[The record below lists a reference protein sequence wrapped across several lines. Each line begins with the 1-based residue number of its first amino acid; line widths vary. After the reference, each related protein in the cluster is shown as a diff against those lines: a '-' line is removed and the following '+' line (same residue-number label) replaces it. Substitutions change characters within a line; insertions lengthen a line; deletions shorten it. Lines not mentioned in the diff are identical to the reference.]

1 MPRDAIEQA
10 RCDPNAALI
19 DAMLLA
25 VSADGRRRVVERE
38 VARITAEG

>member
-10 RCDPNAALI
+10 RRDRNAALI

-25 VSADGRRRVVERE
+25 VSVDGRRRVVERE